1 MAKKIQIIP
10 AILAYNLEQFK
21 QQWQKVT
28 KDFKTFQL
36 DILDDDFVAS
46 KNNLNP
52 RQIKKIIK
60 TADLEIHLMVRDIN
74 SYLGPWSSLKNTKK
88 IIWHYEATQDLEDL
102 NIALKWLK
110 TNKIKAGLAINPK
123 TKLKLILPIVKKF
136 DTILVMGVEPGQ
148 MGQKFNSKVLSK
160 IKKLRKKFP
169 ELNIEIDGGVNKKN
183 YQKIIKAGANL
194 IVMGS
199 YLQQAENIKTA
210 LNNLK

>member
-21 QQWQKVT
+21 QQWQKVS
-28 KDFKTFQL
+28 KNFKTFQL

-74 SYLGPWSSLKNTKK
+74 SYLGPWASLKNTKK
-88 IIWHYEATQDLEDL
+88 IIWHYEATQDLEDI
-102 NIALKWLK
+102 NTALKWLK

-123 TKLKLILPIVKKF
+123 TKLKFILPLVKKF

-148 MGQKFNSKVLSK
+148 MGQKFNTKIFSK

-169 ELNIEIDGGVNKKN
+169 ELNIEIDGGVNEKN
-183 YQKIIKAGANL
+183 YPKIIKAGANL